1 MINDVIESLLDYHG
15 FDAKTQTF
23 ITKEPEAPPQKKRK
37 RTVAKNN
44 KRTIETEEDLD
55 PNDNSL
61 TNEAHEGGETEEP
74 TVSKPKRKKSNG
86 EKRKDDVAIE
96 VPNQIEPCTYEVWV
110 DVENTGLM
118 PHGEVRK
125 IWEES
130 GTD

>member
-1 MINDVIESLLDYHG
+1 MIESILDYHG
-15 FDAKTQTF
+15 FDAKTHTF

-37 RTVAKNN
+37 RTVAKINN
-44 KRTIETEEDLD
+44 RTIETEEDLD

-96 VPNQIEPCTYEVWV
+96 VPNQIEHYAYEVWV
-110 DVENTGLM
+110 EVENTGLM
-118 PHGEVRK
+118 PHSEVRM